1 MSSRRKFLKQTG
13 KFAAGSMLLPSISK
27 ALSPQKVMNPGV
39 QLYTFRKEMLADATG
54 TLKQIAALG
63 IKQIE
68 SAGSDKGYYYGLKP
82 REMKQVCSDLGMTLR
97 SGHIQVDE
105 KFQQTISDAVDAGQ
119 EYLICSS
126 LPAKGQTVD
135 NYKKT
140 AAAFNLSG
148 EACKKANL
156 KFGYHNHDYEFEQE
170 NGKVL
175 YDVLVEN
182 TDAALVNLEM
192 DLGWVIA
199 AGKDPVTYFNN
210 FPGRFPLWHL
220 KDMDLVKKHS
230 VEFGKGG
237 LDIVKMLSNAKQS
250 GMKYFFIEQEE
261 YSSSPLESMK
271 ENMEY
276 LKKIKL

>member
-1 MSSRRKFLKQTG
+1 MKSRREFLKQTG
-13 KFAAGSMLLPSISK
+13 TFAVGSLLLPS
-27 ALSPQKVMNPGV
+27 AGMAMSPQKIKNPGI
-39 QLYTFRKEMLADATG
+39 QLYTFRKEMLADAAG

-68 SAGSDKGYYYGLKP
+68 SAGSDKGAYYGLKP
-82 REMKQVCSDLGMTLR
+82 KEMKQICADLGMTLR
-97 SGHIQVDE
+97 SGHIHVDD
-105 KFQQTISDAVDAGQ
+105 KFQQTISDAVEAGQ

-126 LPAKGQTVD
+126 MPEKGQTVD

-140 AAAFNLSG
+140 AAAFNKSG
-148 EACKKANL
+148 EACKNANL
-156 KFGYHNHDYEFEQE
+156 KFGYHNHNYEFEQE

-175 YDVLVEN
+175 YDVLIEN
-182 TDAALVNLEM
+182 TEAPLVHMEM
-192 DLGWVIA
+192 DLGWVVA
-199 AGKDPVTYFNN
+199 AGKDPIAYFNT

-220 KDMDLVKKHS
+220 KDMDLIKKHS

-237 LDIVKMLSNAKQS
+237 LDIPKMLNNAKQA

-261 YSSSPLESMK
+261 YANSPLESMK

-276 LKKIKL
+276 LKKMKM

>member
-1 MSSRRKFLKQTG
+1 MKSRRQFLKETG
-13 KFAAGSMLLPSISK
+13 TLTLGSMMLPSLGFD
-27 ALSPQKVMNPGV
+27 LSPLKIKNPGV
-39 QLYTFRKEMLADATG
+39 QLYTFRKEMIADAAG

-68 SAGSDKGYYYGLKP
+68 SASSEKGSYYGLKP
-82 REMKQVCSDLGMTLR
+82 KEIKQICTDLGMTLR
-97 SGHIQVDE
+97 SGHVHIDD
-105 KFQQTISDAVDAGQ
+105 KWKQTISEATETGQ
-119 EYLICSS
+119 EYMICSS
-126 LPAKGQTVD
+126 MPSKGQTVD
-135 NYKKT
+135 NYKK
-140 AAAFNLSG
+140 AADAFNKSG
-148 EACKKANL
+148 EECKKANI

-182 TDAALVNLEM
+182 TDASLVHMEL
-192 DLGWVIA
+192 DLGWVVA
-199 AGKDPVTYFNN
+199 AGKNPVSYFNK

-230 VEFGKGG
+230 TEFGKGG
-237 LDIVKMLSNAKQS
+237 LDIPKMLNNAKLA

-271 ENMEY
+271 VNMEY
-276 LKKIKL
+276 LGKLKL

>member
-1 MSSRRKFLKQTG
+1 MKSRRQFLKQTG
-13 KFAAGSMLLPSISK
+13 AFAVGSMLLPDLGK
-27 ALSPQKVMNPGV
+27 ALSPQKTNNPGV
-39 QLYTFRKEMLADATG
+39 QLYTFRSEMLADAIG

-82 REMKQVCSDLGMTLR
+82 KEIKQICGDLGMTLR
-97 SGHIQVDE
+97 SGHIHIDDKWE
-105 KFQQTISDAVDAGQ
+105 HTISDAVEAGQ
-119 EYLICSS
+119 EYMICSS
-126 LPAKGQTVD
+126 MPAKGQTVD
-135 NYKKT
+135 NYKKA
-140 AAAFNLSG
+140 AAAFNKSG
-148 EACKKANL
+148 EACKKADL

-182 TDAALVNLEM
+182 TDASLVHMEM
-192 DLGWVIA
+192 DLGWVVA
-199 AGKDPVTYFNN
+199 AGKDPIAYFNN

-220 KDMDLVKKHS
+220 KDMDLVKKQS

-237 LDIVKMLSNAKQS
+237 LDIAKMLNNAKQS

-261 YSSSPLESMK
+261 YSSTPLESMK

-276 LKKIKL
+276 LKKLKL

>member
-1 MSSRRKFLKQTG
+1 MKTRRQFIKQTG
-13 KFAAGSMLLPSISK
+13 TFAAASMLLPYAGM
-27 ALSPQKVMNPGV
+27 ALSSKKANNPGV
-39 QLYTFRKEMLADATG
+39 QLYTFRKEMLADAAG

-82 REMKQVCSDLGMTLR
+82 KEIKQICTDLGMTLR
-97 SGHIQVDE
+97 SGHIHVDE
-105 KFQQTISDAVDAGQ
+105 KFQQTISDAVEAGQ

-126 LPAKGQTVD
+126 MPEKGQTVN
-135 NYKKT
+135 NYKKA
-140 AAAFNLSG
+140 AAAFNTSG

-182 TDAALVNLEM
+182 TDPALVNMEM

-199 AGKDPVTYFNN
+199 AGKDPIAYFNN

-237 LDIVKMLSNAKQS
+237 LDIVKMLNNAKQS

-271 ENMEY
+271 ENMAY
-276 LKKIKL
+276 LEKIG